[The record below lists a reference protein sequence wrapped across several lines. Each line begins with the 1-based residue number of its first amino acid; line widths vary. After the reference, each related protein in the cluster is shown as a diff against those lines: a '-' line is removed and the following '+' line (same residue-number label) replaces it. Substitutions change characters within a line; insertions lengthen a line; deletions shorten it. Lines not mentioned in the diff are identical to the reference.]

1 MLRKCGSILKVNNV
15 EQTMNYWVTKLEF
28 TPAIRVENT
37 GWHPMLLHSLWSAKT
52 KIKIVMS
59 VWCLLSLH
67 LLWLPG
73 LAAEILMQTS
83 FEEFPTGKAPKD
95 WEVKGKAAE
104 VATDKVKTG
113 KKSLAVLGGA
123 DGDGTGVAIETKESI
138 TSVEFWIYV
147 KGGGRSINL
156 KTASADNIG
165 ENNGGPY
172 INWNAGM
179 TRFYDGAAWNEMGKF
194 DTDKWKYVRV
204 VSDFK
209 KSEFQFFA
217 GDSRDLALNAK
228 AIQGKFRNA
237 ALGPVCKF
245 VVFYIWAVTAPA
257 YVDDL
262 LVYEGADAVDL
273 AVEQLPDKLTTIW
286 ATIKTQNDI
295 Q

>member
-1 MLRKCGSILKVNNV
+1 MLRKCGSILKINNV
-15 EQTMNYWVTKLEF
+15 EQTMNYWITKLEF
-28 TPAIRVENT
+28 T
-37 GWHPMLLHSLWSAKT
+37 PMLLHSLWSAKT
-52 KIKIVMS
+52 KIKIIMS

-67 LLWLPG
+67 LLWLPN

-83 FEEFPTGKAPKD
+83 FEEFLAGKAPKD
-95 WEVKGKAAE
+95 WKVKGKAAE
-104 VATDKVKTG
+104 VATNKVKTG

-123 DGDGTGVAIETKESI
+123 DGDGTGVAIETQESI

-156 KTASADNIG
+156 KAASADNIE

-179 TRFYDGAAWNEMGKF
+179 TRFYDGAAWNEMDKF

-217 GDSRDLALNAK
+217 GDNRDLALNAK

-237 ALGPVCKF
+237 ALEPVCKF

-286 ATIKTQNDI
+286 ATIKTQNGI

>member
-1 MLRKCGSILKVNNV
+1 M
-15 EQTMNYWVTKLEF
+15 
-28 TPAIRVENT
+28 
-37 GWHPMLLHSLWSAKT
+37 
-52 KIKIVMS
+52 
-59 VWCLLSLH
+59 
-67 LLWLPG
+67 
-73 LAAEILMQTS
+73 
-83 FEEFPTGKAPKD
+83 
-95 WEVKGKAAE
+95 KGKAAE

-147 KGGGRSINL
+147 KGGGRSISL
-156 KTASADNIG
+156 KTASADNIE

-179 TRFYDGAAWNEMGKF
+179 TRFYDGAAWNEMDKF

-237 ALGPVCKF
+237 ALEPICKF
-245 VVFYIWAVTAPA
+245 VVFIFG
-257 YVDDL
+257 L
-262 LVYEGADAVDL
+262 
-273 AVEQLPDKLTTIW
+273 
-286 ATIKTQNDI
+286 
-295 Q
+295 

>member
-1 MLRKCGSILKVNNV
+1 MLRKCGSILKINNV
-15 EQTMNYWVTKLEF
+15 EQTMNYWITKLEF
-28 TPAIRVENT
+28 T
-37 GWHPMLLHSLWSAKT
+37 PMLLHSLWSAKT
-52 KIKIVMS
+52 KIKIIMS

-67 LLWLPG
+67 LLWSPD
-73 LAAEILMQTS
+73 LAAKILVQTS
-83 FEEFPTGKAPKD
+83 FEEFPTGKAPKG

-104 VATDKVKTG
+104 VATDKVKTD

-123 DGDGTGVAIETKESI
+123 DGDGTGVAIKTKESI

-147 KGGGRSINL
+147 KGGGRSISL
-156 KTASADNIG
+156 KTASADKIE

-179 TRFYDGAAWNEMGKF
+179 TRFYDGAAWNEMDKF

-217 GDSRDLALNAK
+217 GDNRDLALNAK

-237 ALGPVCKF
+237 ALEPICKF
-245 VVFYIWAVTAPA
+245 VVFLYLGCNRPA

-273 AVEQLPDKLTTIW
+273 AVEQLPDKQTTIW
-286 ATIKTQNDI
+286 ATIKTQNGI

>member
-1 MLRKCGSILKVNNV
+1 MS
-15 EQTMNYWVTKLEF
+15 YWVTKLEF

-37 GWHPMLLHSLWSAKT
+37 GWHPMLLYSLWSTKT

-59 VWCLLSLH
+59 VWCLFSLH
-67 LLWLPG
+67 LLWLPD
-73 LAAEILMQTS
+73 LAAKILVQTS
-83 FEEFPTGKAPKD
+83 FKEFPTGKAPKG

-104 VATDKVKTG
+104 VTTDKVKTD

-123 DGDGTGVAIETKESI
+123 DGDGTGVAIETQESI

-156 KTASADNIG
+156 KAASADNIE

-217 GDSRDLALNAK
+217 GDNRDLALNAK

-237 ALGPVCKF
+237 ALEPVCKF

-286 ATIKTQNDI
+286 ATIKTQNGI

>member
-1 MLRKCGSILKVNNV
+1 MLRKCGPTLKVDNV
-15 EQTMNYWVTKLEF
+15 EQTVNYWVTKREF
-28 TPAIRVENT
+28 TPALRVENT
-37 GWHPMLLHSLWSAKT
+37 SWYLILLHSLWSAKT
-52 KIKIVMS
+52 KIKMVMS

-67 LLWLPG
+67 LLWLPN

-83 FEEFPTGKAPKD
+83 FEEFLAGKAPKD
-95 WEVKGKAAE
+95 WKVKGKAAE
-104 VATDKVKTG
+104 VATDKVKTD

-123 DGDGTGVAIETKESI
+123 DGDGTGVAIKTKESI

-156 KTASADNIG
+156 KAASADNIE

-179 TRFYDGAAWNEMGKF
+179 TRFYDGAAWNEMDKF

-217 GDSRDLALNAK
+217 GDNRDLALNAK
-228 AIQGKFRNA
+228 AIQGKFWDA
-237 ALGPVCKF
+237 ALRPVCKF
-245 VVFYIWAVTAPA
+245 VVFYI
-257 YVDDL
+257 
-262 LVYEGADAVDL
+262 
-273 AVEQLPDKLTTIW
+273 
-286 ATIKTQNDI
+286 
-295 Q
+295 